1 MMKKFSFKVAMV
13 AVVATVAGMGIY
25 SSQKAD
31 VTSDIALANV
41 EALANGEYD
50 TPYRVHPCPSWTGN
64 ECKTSNEDRPKCYSL
79 TYCW

>member
-1 MMKKFSFKVAMV
+1 MKKVYLKVAMV
-13 AVVATVAGMGIY
+13 AVVATVASMGIY
-25 SSQKAD
+25 FSQKTD

-41 EALANGEYD
+41 EALAQGEYD